1 MDNYKLTEKEYNDIM
16 DAGNNVLERLN
27 SLGEY
32 YSTFLLDFTDTN
44 CLAEALWGLENA
56 WELEGEVPFSSAQ
69 RVIDGLKNAIDNK
82 RSSFDHVI
90 EELQKEEEIAFSN
103 MQEDFY
109 SAIGDI
115 IENNNSFNEVK
126 ERTKKA
132 NLVLESGVFDD
143 ILAKL
148 KEYDLTI
155 VPKVNEPEK
164 EEIIEETKEEET
176 EEIEKEN
183 NESDSNE
190 SENEVTDEEN
200 FDIIEEDKA
209 ETGEAEA
216 EPEHEVD
223 LGKFGAKL
231 DELGGAID
239 GLKDTLTSSGIF
251 DKIKE
256 EIGDKVEV
264 EIEEGE

>member
-1 MDNYKLTEKEYNDIM
+1 VDNYTLTEKEYNDIM
-16 DAGNNVLERLN
+16 DAGNGVLERLN
-27 SLGEY
+27 NLGEY

-56 WELEGEVPFSSAQ
+56 WELDGVVPFSSAQ

-155 VPKVNEPEK
+155 VPRVNEPEK
-164 EEIIEETKEEET
+164 EEIEETEGEETK
-176 EEIEKEN
+176 EIEKEN

-190 SENEVTDEEN
+190 SESEVTGEEN

-209 ETGEAEA
+209 ETGEIEV
-216 EPEHEVD
+216 EQKVD
-223 LGKFGAKL
+223 LGDFGVKL
-231 DELGGAID
+231 DELGGAMD
-239 GLKDTLTSSGIF
+239 SLKDTLTSSGIF